1 MKTTISLAFA
11 AFLLSSMQCLA
22 AEQSLKVYGPG
33 GPQGP
38 VQECAEKFGEQ
49 RRVKVEVIAGPE
61 KKWIGQ
67 AQREADVFF
76 GGAEYMLTQFI
87 EKHPD
92 LVDTKSRS
100 ELYSRPAGILVRKGN
115 PKKIA
120 ALADLAREGVRLVD
134 VNGSGQLGLCEDLA
148 GRENFINAIQQN
160 IAVTVPTSADAIEKW
175 KAMPQLDA
183 WITFKSW
190 HYRLKDETDLVR
202 LPESQRLY
210 RGTPIAIARSL
221 KDPQLAQEFIEFLK
235 TDASHEVFRKW
246 GWK

>member
-1 MKTTISLAFA
+1 MKTTLSLAFA
-11 AFLLSSMQCLA
+11 ALLLSSMQGRA

-38 VQECAEKFGEQ
+38 MQECAEKFGEQ

-67 AQREADVFF
+67 AQREADLFF
-76 GGAEYMLTQFI
+76 GGAEYMLTQFV
-87 EKHPD
+87 ENHAD
-92 LVDTKSRS
+92 LVNVKSRT

-134 VNGSGQLGLCEDLA
+134 VNGSGQLGLWEDLA
-148 GRENFINAIQQN
+148 GREGLINAIQQN
-160 IAVTVPTSADAIEKW
+160 VTVTVPTSAEAIEKW

-183 WITFKSW
+183 WITFESW

-210 RGTPIAIARSL
+210 RGTPIAIARSS
-221 KDPQLAQEFIEFLK
+221 KNPKLAQEFIEFLK